1 MRNAGEIRHH
11 IQAVQQTQKITNAMQ
26 LVSSSRMRRVMQHLE
41 YNHRYFDRV
50 QLTMK
55 ALLLSAND
63 ISHPYLNARRG
74 DHRTY
79 IVISGDKGMSG
90 GYDANVLNFAYDRIM
105 RHERL
110 TVVTIGHIGYD
121 FFVKKGLTP
130 DRHLHGIAQD
140 PALYRARQM
149 MQDIVD
155 YYDTGKTDQ
164 VQIIYTSFYAPQKN
178 MPVIRRLLPIRLSDY
193 RDVEGVEALG
203 RDVIYDPSPQE
214 VFDMLV
220 PQYLV
225 GILYGVLVQAY
236 ASEHYMR
243 MNAMENASR
252 NAKEILEKLKIQYNM
267 ARQAAI
273 TQEITEITGSAEF
286 AGGGD
291 TQ

>member
-1 MRNAGEIRHH
+1 M
-11 IQAVQQTQKITNAMQ
+11 
-26 LVSSSRMRRVMQHLE
+26 
-41 YNHRYFDRV
+41 
-50 QLTMK
+50 
-55 ALLLSAND
+55 
-63 ISHPYLNARRG
+63 
-74 DHRTY
+74 
-79 IVISGDKGMSG
+79 
-90 GYDANVLNFAYDRIM
+90 
-105 RHERL
+105 
-110 TVVTIGHIGYD
+110 
-121 FFVKKGLTP
+121 
-130 DRHLHGIAQD
+130 
-140 PALYRARQM
+140 
-149 MQDIVD
+149 
-155 YYDTGKTDQ
+155 
-164 VQIIYTSFYAPQKN
+164 
-178 MPVIRRLLPIRLSDY
+178 
-193 RDVEGVEALG
+193 EGVEALG